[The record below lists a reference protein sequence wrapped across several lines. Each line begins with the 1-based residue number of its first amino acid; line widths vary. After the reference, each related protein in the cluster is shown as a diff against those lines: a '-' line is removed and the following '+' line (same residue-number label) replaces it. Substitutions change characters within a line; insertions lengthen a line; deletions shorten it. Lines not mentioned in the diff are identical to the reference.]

1 MTPAYVRATHYNAM
15 RYDTRPHARR
25 DARHAMRLRARPDA
39 RRAAIAAR
47 LDTLRAQ

>member
-1 MTPAYVRATHYNAM
+1 M

>member
-1 MTPAYVRATHYNAM
+1 MTPAYVRATQYNAM
-15 RYDTRPHARR
+15 RYDTRPH
-25 DARHAMRLRARPDA
+25 ARHAMRLRARPDA